1 MDSKKRLLI
10 NLLILVLLI
19 IAALVLYKQI
29 GGSIDTQ
36 QLAVD
41 QAPVDNTNVAAGEDD
56 QQEKYDD
63 SIAPDFKMFDLS
75 GNEYRLHDY
84 LGKPIVLNF
93 WASWCGPCQ
102 MEMPEFE
109 QAYNELGDDVNF
121 LMVNMTDG
129 SRETVETASKFIEEL
144 GYTFPVF
151 YDTAQEA
158 AYTYAVYSLPTTY
171 FIDAEGNAVA
181 YAKGAIN
188 AETLQKGIDAI
199 LP

>member
-56 QQEKYDD
+56 QQEKDD
-63 SIAPDFKMFDLS
+63 ESIAPDFKMFDLS

-129 SRETVETASKFIEEL
+129 SRETVETASKFIEEM
-144 GYTFPVF
+144 GYTFPIF